1 MRAGRQEALDALLTV
16 LKELWASH
24 RQVIQLRFLDGLS
37 VAETAA
43 RLETS
48 EAAVVALT
56 RRALDA
62 LRKSM
67 DRLGEFTRGP

>member
-1 MRAGRQEALDALLTV
+1 MRSGRHQLLEALLTV
-16 LKELWASH
+16 LKELSGVH
-24 RQVIQLRFLDGLS
+24 RQVIQRRLLDGLS

-48 EAAVVALT
+48 DAAVVALT
-56 RRALDA
+56 RRASDA

-67 DRLGEFTRGP
+67 DRLGEFPRGP